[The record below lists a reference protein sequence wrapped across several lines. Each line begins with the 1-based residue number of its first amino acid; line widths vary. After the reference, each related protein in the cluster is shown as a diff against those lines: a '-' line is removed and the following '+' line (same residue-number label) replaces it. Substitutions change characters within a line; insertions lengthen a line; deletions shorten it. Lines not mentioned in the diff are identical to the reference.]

1 MYQYEKEKSAIFT
14 EEGQKNFLAIR
25 DHVLKLLDEA
35 GACNMNKAAFG
46 ADVTGCTWFMMACVD
61 RLVELGEIKE
71 VLRDNIAGQYRIF
84 VKPKE

>member
-1 MYQYEKEKSAIFT
+1 
-14 EEGQKNFLAIR
+14 
-25 DHVLKLLDEA
+25 
-35 GACNMNKAAFG
+35 MNKAAFG